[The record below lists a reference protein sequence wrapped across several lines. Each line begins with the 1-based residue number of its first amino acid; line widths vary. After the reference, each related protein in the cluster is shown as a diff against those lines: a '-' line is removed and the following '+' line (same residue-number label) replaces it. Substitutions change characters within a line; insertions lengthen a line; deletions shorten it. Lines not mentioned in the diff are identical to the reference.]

1 MSETSPQLPD
11 ASKLPSPLEGIRVL
25 DCSQILAGPYCSM
38 LLADMGA
45 DVVKIE
51 KPGGGDDTRRMG
63 PPFVEGEAAA
73 FMAMNRNKRSVVLN
87 FKHPDGV
94 AAMKRLVK
102 DADVVLEN
110 YRSGTMERLGLGYED
125 VKKINPSI
133 IYLSISGFGRTGPDA
148 KRAGFDLIAQGMSGV
163 MSFTGF
169 PGSPPVKLGVPMADM
184 NAGLYSA
191 YGILSAYIHRM
202 KTGEGQ
208 YLEVSIR
215 EAALAYTVW
224 ESSYYF
230 ATGIV
235 PPPLGSAHRLSAPYQ
250 AFKTKEGYINIGAP
264 NQSNFERLCSAMGR
278 EDLISDVRYAD
289 NAGRLNN
296 REALE
301 KDLEETFVEKSA
313 TEWTEVLEAAG
324 VPAGPIFDM
333 EQVWADPQVQA
344 RDMDVTLEHPS
355 AGPTRNIGLA
365 AKLYGS
371 PGKIRSPAPLLGQH
385 TRGVLEESGF
395 SDDEIA
401 ELAASGAIDTLDL

>member
-1 MSETSPQLPD
+1 M
-11 ASKLPSPLEGIRVL
+11 RVL

-63 PPFVEGEAAA
+63 PPFVKGEAAA

-94 AAMKRLVK
+94 AAMRRLVK
-102 DADVVLEN
+102 DADVVMEN

-125 VKKINPSI
+125 VSAINPEI
-133 IYLSISGFGRTGPDA
+133 IYCSISGFGRTGPDA
-148 KRAGFDLIAQGMSGV
+148 RRAGFDLIAQGLSGV

-169 PGSPPVKLGVPMADM
+169 PGTPPVKIGVPMADL

-191 YGILSAYIHRM
+191 YGILSAYVHRL

-208 YLEVSIR
+208 FLEVSIR

-230 ATGIV
+230 ATDDV

-250 AFKTKEGYINIGAP
+250 AFKTKDGYINIGAP
-264 NQSNFERLCSAMGR
+264 NQSNFERLCSSMDR
-278 EDLISDVRYAD
+278 EDLIKDSRYAD
-289 NAGRLNN
+289 NAGRLKN

-301 KDLEETFVEKSA
+301 ADLEETLVTKSSE
-313 TEWTEVLEAAG
+313 EWSEIFEDAG

-355 AGPTRNIGLA
+355 AGPIRNIGLA

-371 PGKIRSPAPLLGQH
+371 PGRIRSPAPLLGQH
-385 TRGVLEESGF
+385 TRAVLEESGF
-395 SDDEIA
+395 STAEIA
-401 ELAASGAIDTLDL
+401 DLADSGAIDTCEP